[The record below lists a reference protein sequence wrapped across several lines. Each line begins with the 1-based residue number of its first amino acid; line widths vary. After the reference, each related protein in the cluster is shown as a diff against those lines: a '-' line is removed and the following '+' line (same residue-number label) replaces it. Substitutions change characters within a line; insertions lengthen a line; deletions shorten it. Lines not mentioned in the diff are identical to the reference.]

1 MWYWITLVVNYFPA
15 RSARRDAAVRT
26 SAQNLLMFGN
36 QVALKAKSVVTCEIT
51 PDWTFYTATTSPRAN
66 IALRLKALVE
76 GFAASVDTTGDN
88 AVTAFFKDAAES
100 IAEAIDT
107 TNHIADQMEEV
118 KEAVQEVVSE
128 VVTNAVKGAVGVI
141 IGVLFRKWH

>member
-1 MWYWITLVVNYFPA
+1 
-15 RSARRDAAVRT
+15 
-26 SAQNLLMFGN
+26 MFGN

-76 GFAASVDTTGDN
+76 GFAAAMDTTGDN
-88 AVTAFFKDAAES
+88 AVTQFVQDQAEK

-107 TNHIADQMEEV
+107 TNHIAEQVEEV
-118 KEAVQEVVSE
+118 KEAIEEAVTEA
-128 VVTNAVKGAVGVI
+128 VTNAVKGAVGVV
-141 IGVLFRKWH
+141 IGILFRKWH